1 MTLPYGVIPVSVDC
15 IFCKIVAGQI
25 PSTKVYEDDQVVA
38 FHDIQ
43 PQAPVHVLVIPK
55 KHLASVNDLHAED
68 AAMLSHVFAAVQHAA
83 RETGIA
89 ETGYRLITNTGKD
102 AGQVVHHLHFHVMG
116 GRSLGHLG

>member
-1 MTLPYGVIPVSVDC
+1 LSTDC

-25 PSTKVYEDDQVVA
+25 PANKVYEDDLVLA

-55 KHLASVNDLHAED
+55 KHLASVNDLHVTDSAV
-68 AAMLSHVFAAVQHAA
+68 LSHIFAAVQRVAQT
-83 RETGIA
+83 TGIA
-89 ETGYRLITNTGKD
+89 ETGYRTVTNTGKN

-116 GRSLGHLG
+116 GKSLGHLG